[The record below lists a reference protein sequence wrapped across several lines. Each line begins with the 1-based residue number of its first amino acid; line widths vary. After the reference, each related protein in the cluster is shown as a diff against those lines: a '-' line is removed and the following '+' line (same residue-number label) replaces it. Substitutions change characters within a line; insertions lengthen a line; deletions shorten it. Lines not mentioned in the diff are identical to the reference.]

1 MCPLSHSYLYCYR
14 FIVIHQSGTRKALF
28 GPGLNNTKVYLNSF
42 VVLLNIIQLQDKVCF
57 ICYLDFRGK
66 YNKCDCLFLAS
77 TVEGSNTFSLIAMK
91 VNWLTVRHIKEN
103 NVQGLDSLNSKQHY
117 Q

>member
-42 VVLLNIIQLQDKVCF
+42 VVLLNIIQLQDKVF
-57 ICYLDFRGK
+57 IICYLDLEENITNVIVCFWLLLLK
-66 YNKCDCLFLAS
+66 
-77 TVEGSNTFSLIAMK
+77 VLI
-91 VNWLTVRHIKEN
+91 HF
-103 NVQGLDSLNSKQHY
+103 H
-117 Q
+117 

>member
-42 VVLLNIIQLQDKVCF
+42 VVLLNIIQLQDKVF
-57 ICYLDFRGK
+57 IICYLDLEENITNVIVCFWLLLLK
-66 YNKCDCLFLAS
+66 
-77 TVEGSNTFSLIAMK
+77 VLI
-91 VNWLTVRHIKEN
+91 NFH
-103 NVQGLDSLNSKQHY
+103 
-117 Q
+117 